1 MAADDQ
7 VIRTELRFQDVRD
20 RGEGYTASR
29 LKAIKKAMRK
39 LHALETMAVN
49 IYKYEITSA
58 RSPLNIQLVA
68 AMANEMTHLQDF
80 QTKLYEYDLRPSKS
94 RFAFW
99 LVGFSLGTGARLL
112 GPRRILKTN
121 IWAEKKAVLD
131 YQRFLRDVEWDEE
144 TRPFVARDGADEES
158 HVARWTELLS
168 KL

>member
-20 RGEGYTASR
+20 RGEGYPASR

-68 AMANEMTHLQDF
+68 AMANEMTHL
-80 QTKLYEYDLRPSKS
+80 
-94 RFAFW
+94 
-99 LVGFSLGTGARLL
+99 
-112 GPRRILKTN
+112 
-121 IWAEKKAVLD
+121 
-131 YQRFLRDVEWDEE
+131 
-144 TRPFVARDGADEES
+144 
-158 HVARWTELLS
+158 
-168 KL
+168 